1 MDRSDFQQLAEVR
14 AKEAQSLFE
23 QDQYDGA
30 YYLAG
35 YAVECALKACIAKA
49 TKQYEFPDKNLANKA
64 FTHDLANLVQLASLE
79 NELETATQSNPDLG
93 KNWNTTK
100 DWSEAARYDRHVR
113 QKAED
118 LLIAVLDSE
127 SGILLWL
134 RERW

>member
-23 QDQYDGA
+23 QEQYDGA

-35 YAVECALKACIAKA
+35 YAVECALKACIAKR
-49 TKQYEFPDKNLANKA
+49 TRQYEFPDKNLAKKV
-64 FTHDLANLVQLASLE
+64 FTHNLAILVQLASLE

-93 KNWNTTK
+93 NNWNTTK
-100 DWSEAARYDRHVR
+100 DWSEEARYDRHVQ

-118 LLIAVLDSE
+118 LLTAVLDRE
-127 SGILLWL
+127 SGILPWL